1 MSHVIHKTVSVELP
15 AGVNVVIWQGDD
27 ETVINGEIRSITLQL
42 DVPMDEATKVRA
54 KLRGLVGQL

>member
-1 MSHVIHKTVSVELP
+1 MSVELP
-15 AGVNVVIWQGDD
+15 VGVNVVLWQGDD

-42 DVPMDEATKVRA
+42 DVPMDEATQVRA

>member
-1 MSHVIHKTVSVELP
+1 MRLKTVSVELP
-15 AGVNVVIWQGDD
+15 VGVNVVLWQGDD

-42 DVPMDEATKVRA
+42 DVPMDEATQVRA